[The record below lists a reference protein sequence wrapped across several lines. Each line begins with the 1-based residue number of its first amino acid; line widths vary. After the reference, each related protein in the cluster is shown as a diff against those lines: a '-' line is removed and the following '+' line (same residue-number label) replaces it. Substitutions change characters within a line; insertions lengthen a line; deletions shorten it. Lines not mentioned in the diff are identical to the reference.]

1 LFGRRIVD
9 RAIAHRQPENS
20 PGVEGIF
27 CLLFIAE
34 WLFWHAEC
42 EKKSAFSR
50 VCIRFI
56 AIVFLL

>member
-1 LFGRRIVD
+1 LSGRRIVD

-27 CLLFIAE
+27 CLLFFAQ
-34 WLFWHAEC
+34 WSLWHVEC
-42 EKKSAFSR
+42 ENKSAFAL